1 MKNTYYTVNHPI
13 DFVVTWLDSSD
24 KVWQKDT
31 CSTYDW
37 FYGNIESII

>member
-1 MKNTYYTVNHPI
+1 MKNSYPSVIYPI

-31 CSTYDW
+31 CSTYDC